1 MKKRIINL
9 ICCLLTVCFSITA
22 ASSCAKKIEEDPK
35 AEFSSVTKMFAS
47 EGISV
52 ILDGNF
58 KKYYPDDCTLAAE
71 NGDLKF
77 EAFYIE
83 KYYFTE
89 NGRNI
94 TTDVEALKYV
104 NPGKDSG
111 AEVNLNFLWQ
121 PCVEFVTPDSK
132 GTGNNVRMYYVCIDA
147 PDRYWFCTF
156 FSYDKNFEEYRLKIF
171 EYLETLTSYDTEKS
185 NP

>member
-1 MKKRIINL
+1 MRKRIINL
-9 ICCLLTVCFSITA
+9 ICCLITVCFSLTA
-22 ASSCAKKIEEDPK
+22 ASSCAKKVEEDPK
-35 AEFSSVTKMFAS
+35 AEFSSITKMYAN

-52 ILDGNF
+52 IMDGNF
-58 KKYYPDDCTLAAE
+58 KKYYPDGCSLAAK

-94 TTDVEALKYV
+94 SYDMEALEYV
-104 NPGKDSG
+104 NPGKDVG
-111 AEVNLNFLWQ
+111 ATVNVNFLDQ
-121 PCVEFVTPDSK
+121 PFVEFITPDTNGS
-132 GTGNNVRMYYVCIDA
+132 GNDIRMYYVCIDDI
-147 PDRYWFCTF
+147 DRYWFCTF
-156 FSYDKNFEEYRLKIF
+156 FSYDKNFEEYRPKINK
-171 EYLETLTSYDTEKS
+171 YLESLATYEEES